1 MNERADDH
9 VLVSVEAYSNNAA
22 GYEESYRHHR
32 LELPQQFSAT
42 LPKNSRV
49 LDLGCGPGRDLDI
62 FAADGHTAIGL
73 DLNSDFVEM
82 ATRRHN
88 VLHADMRQLSTL
100 FTNATFDGVWAQASL
115 VHLSSDEVSRVI
127 ADCYQLLRPHGIFYT
142 CVPTIGESG
151 WKSEPDGTR
160 WYTVWPGESFLA
172 EIKNAGFLLMDY
184 TEGPYIEVWARK
196 P

>member
-1 MNERADDH
+1 MTTNGRDP
-9 VLVSVEAYSNNAA
+9 VLASVAAYSNDPE
-22 GYEESYRHHR
+22 GYEQSYRQHR
-32 LELPQQFSAT
+32 LELPQRFSS
-42 LPKNSRV
+42 LLQKPSNI

-62 FAADGHTAIGL
+62 FAGDGHTVTGV
-73 DLNSDFVEM
+73 DLNEKFAVM
-82 ATRRHN
+82 ASTRHH

-100 FTNATFDGVWAQASL
+100 FADSTFDGVWAQASL

-127 ADCYQLLRPHGIFYT
+127 ADCYHLLRRHGIFYT
-142 CVPTIGESG
+142 CVPTVGESG

-172 EIKNAGFLLMDY
+172 EIENAGFLLTDY